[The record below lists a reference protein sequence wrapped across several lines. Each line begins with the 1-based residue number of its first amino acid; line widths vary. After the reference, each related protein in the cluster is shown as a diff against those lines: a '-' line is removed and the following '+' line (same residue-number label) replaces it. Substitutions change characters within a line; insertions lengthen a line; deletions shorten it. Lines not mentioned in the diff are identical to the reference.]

1 MSDESWGSNMAV
13 ASTTDFD
20 RMSRPE
26 SNGPTR
32 LPLTTQQA
40 GMITFLVSEVA
51 FFGTLIMA
59 YVYFL
64 RQSSQGEP
72 NPSQVFYWPRLWVT
86 VFFSACLFSSSL
98 TVHVAGKALRQ
109 SQQRFLAWWGLTIV
123 LGILFLIGTGL
134 EWRELIHKWGLTIDR
149 NMFGTTYFTLVGFH
163 ALHVTVGV
171 TVMSII
177 LGLAWRRQITERN
190 SISVEV
196 VSWYWHFVD
205 GVWVVVF
212 TLVYL
217 VGR

>member
-1 MSDESWGSNMAV
+1 MAV
-13 ASTTDFD
+13 SGTMT
-20 RMSRPE
+20 E
-26 SNGPTR
+26 SHRVKEAGPGNGPTTHHS
-32 LPLTTQQA
+32 PLTTHQA
-40 GMITFLVSEVA
+40 GMLTFLASEVA

-64 RQSSQGEP
+64 RQASQGEP

-109 SQQRFLAWWGLTIV
+109 SRQRFLAWWGLTIA

-134 EWRELIHKWGLTIDR
+134 EWSELIHKWGLTIDR

-171 TVMSII
+171 TVMSLV
-177 LGLAWRRQITERN
+177 LGLVWRRQITEQN
-190 SISVEV
+190 PTGVEI

>member
-1 MSDESWGSNMAV
+1 M
-13 ASTTDFD
+13 TDSL
-20 RMSRPE
+20 RVNEAGLS
-26 SNGPTR
+26 SGPATHHSA
-32 LPLTTQQA
+32 LTTLQA
-40 GMITFLVSEVA
+40 GMLTFLASEVA

-64 RQSSQGEP
+64 RQSSHGEP
-72 NPSQVFYWPRLWVT
+72 NPSQVFYWPKLWVT
-86 VFFSACLFSSSL
+86 LFFSACLFSSSL

-109 SQQRFLAWWGLTIV
+109 SRQRFLAWWGLTIV

-177 LGLAWRRQITERN
+177 LGLTWCQTRVSGPPDKSVWPTSTR
-190 SISVEV
+190 VEV

-205 GVWVVVF
+205 GVWAVVF

>member
-1 MSDESWGSNMAV
+1 MSV
-13 ASTTDFD
+13 AASVTDSDRVNRPQPSGLTTHH
-20 RMSRPE
+20 S
-26 SNGPTR
+26 
-32 LPLTTQQA
+32 PLTTHQA
-40 GMITFLVSEVA
+40 GMLTFLTSEVA
-51 FFGTLIMA
+51 FFSTLIIA
-59 YVYFL
+59 YVFFL
-64 RQSSQGEP
+64 RQSVQGEP
-72 NPSQVFYWPRLWVT
+72 NPSQVLYWPWLWVT

-98 TVHVAGKALRQ
+98 TIHVAGRALRQ

-134 EWRELIHKWGLTIDR
+134 EWSELIRKWGLTIDR

-171 TVMSII
+171 IVMSMV
-177 LGLAWRRQITERN
+177 LGLAWRRQITEGN
-190 SISVEV
+190 ATSVEV

-205 GVWVVVF
+205 GVWLVVF

>member
-1 MSDESWGSNMAV
+1 MSV
-13 ASTTDFD
+13 ASITDSD
-20 RMSRPE
+20 RMRKPE
-26 SNGPTR
+26 TS
-32 LPLTTQQA
+32 LTTHYSRLTTHQV
-40 GMITFLVSEVA
+40 GMLTFLASEVA

-64 RQSSQGEP
+64 RQASQGEP

-86 VFFSACLFSSSL
+86 VLFSACLFSSSL
-98 TVHVAGKALRQ
+98 TIHFAGKALRQ
-109 SQQRFLAWWGLTIV
+109 SQQRFLAWWGLTVV
-123 LGILFLIGTGL
+123 LGIVFLVGTGL
-134 EWRELIHKWGLTIDR
+134 EWRELIRKWGLTIDR

-171 TVMSII
+171 IVMSIV

-190 SISVEV
+190 PTGVEI

-212 TLVYL
+212 TLVYW